1 MKYLSPLRE
10 RRQQMFNRRTITI
23 VKRELKAKLFSKTF
37 IIMTL
42 LVPVFIFGLFGIQ
55 IFIYSVSEEEN
66 PNLLI
71 VSETENISRRLK
83 NEFDEYSEVK
93 SGNYRISYETLDTSA
108 FAERL
113 KGLKA
118 DLLSE
123 TLTGVV
129 YVPEAALANKNVKYY
144 SPNPSNQALFN
155 KIKPGINKALIN
167 IYFEDKKLTR
177 EEVDYARNNVDITGY
192 RITKDQKVEEEG
204 VGNLVALFLFSFL
217 LYMALIFSGQT
228 TMHSVVEEKSS
239 RIVEVL
245 LSSVSSTEL
254 MAGKIIGVVITEVVQ
269 MIIWLLPVIL
279 LITTSWFVLPADII
293 FKLDLNFILYFLF
306 NYTIALFTFVGLFAT
321 VGAIFDNPQDA
332 QSGVWPLMILVI
344 FPFLIAISLQSNPQS
359 SVAKITSL
367 LPFTSLLVMPAR
379 LTLVQV
385 PSLEVIA
392 SVVINL
398 AVLFAIFPLAG
409 KIYRVGIMVTGKKP
423 KWSEVRR
430 WLKIKS

>member
-108 FAERL
+108 FAEQL

-385 PSLEVIA
+385 PTLEVIA

>member
-1 MKYLSPLRE
+1 
-10 RRQQMFNRRTITI
+10 MFNRRTAAI

-42 LVPVFIFGLFGIQ
+42 LVPVFIVGLLGIQ

-66 PNLLI
+66 PILLI
-71 VSETENISRRLK
+71 VSETKNISLRLK
-83 NEFDEYSEVK
+83 NEFDEYNEVK
-93 SGNYRISYETLDTSA
+93 SGNYRISYEVLDTA
-108 FAERL
+108 GFANRL
-113 KGLKA
+113 KDLKA

-123 TLTGVV
+123 SLTGVV
-129 YVPEAALANKNVKYY
+129 YVPETALANKHIKYY
-144 SPNPSNQALFN
+144 SPNPSNQPLFN
-155 KIKPGINKALIN
+155 RIRPGINKALIN
-167 IYFEDKKLTR
+167 IYFEGRQLIR

-192 RITKDQKVEEEG
+192 RITKDEKVEQEG
-204 VGNLVALFLFSFL
+204 YGNLIALFLFTFL
-217 LYMALIFSGQT
+217 LYMALLFSGQS
-228 TMHSVVEEKSS
+228 TMHSVVEEKSN

-245 LSSVSSTEL
+245 LSSASSTEL

-269 MIIWLLPVIL
+269 MIIWLLPVIF
-279 LITTSWFVLPADII
+279 LITTSWFVLPADLI
-293 FKLDLNFILYFLF
+293 FQLDLSFILYFLF

-321 VGAIFDNPQDA
+321 VGAIFDNSQDA

-392 SVVINL
+392 SIAINL

-409 KIYRVGIMVTGKKP
+409 KIYRVGILVTGKKP

-430 WLKIKS
+430 WLIIKG

>member
-1 MKYLSPLRE
+1 
-10 RRQQMFNRRTITI
+10 MFNRRTITI

-245 LSSVSSTEL
+245 LSSASGTEL

-385 PSLEVIA
+385 PTLEVIA

>member
-1 MKYLSPLRE
+1 
-10 RRQQMFNRRTITI
+10 MFNRRTITI

-108 FAERL
+108 FAEQL

>member
-1 MKYLSPLRE
+1 
-10 RRQQMFNRRTITI
+10 MFNRRTFAI

-55 IFIYSVSEEEN
+55 IFIYSFSEEEN

-71 VSETENISRRLK
+71 ISETENISQRVK
-83 NEFDEYSEVK
+83 SEFDEYGEVK
-93 SGNYRISYETLDTSA
+93 SGNYRISYETLDTAA
-108 FAERL
+108 FTERL
-113 KGLKA
+113 KALKA

-123 TLTGVV
+123 KLTGVI
-129 YVPEAALANKNVKYY
+129 YVPRAALADKNIRYF
-144 SPNPSNQALFN
+144 SPNPSNQPLFN
-155 KIKPGINKALIN
+155 KMKPGINKALVD
-167 IYFEDKKLTR
+167 IYFEGKRLTK
-177 EEVDYARNNVDITGY
+177 EDVDYARNNVDIKGY
-192 RITKDQKVEEEG
+192 RITKDKKVEEEG
-204 VGNLVALFLFSFL
+204 YGNLVAMFLFTFL
-217 LYMALIFSGQT
+217 LYMALLFSGQS

-245 LSSVSSTEL
+245 LSSTSSTEL

-269 MIIWLLPVIL
+269 MIIWLLPIIL
-279 LITTSWFVLPADII
+279 LVTTSWFVLPAEIVFQLDIGFI
-293 FKLDLNFILYFLF
+293 FYFLF

-321 VGAIFDNPQDA
+321 VGAIFDNSQDA

-385 PSLEVIA
+385 PSSEVIA
-392 SVVINL
+392 SIAINL
-398 AVLFAIFPLAG
+398 AILAAIFPLAG
-409 KIYRVGIMVTGKKP
+409 KIYRVGILVTGKKP
-423 KWSEVRR
+423 KWSEVRT
-430 WLKIKS
+430 WLKMKA

>member
-1 MKYLSPLRE
+1 
-10 RRQQMFNRRTITI
+10 MFNRRTITI

-108 FAERL
+108 FAEQL

-245 LSSVSSTEL
+245 LSSASGTEL

-385 PSLEVIA
+385 PTLEVIA

>member
-1 MKYLSPLRE
+1 
-10 RRQQMFNRRTITI
+10 MFNRRTITI

-279 LITTSWFVLPADII
+279 LITTSWFMLPADII

-385 PSLEVIA
+385 PTLEVIA

>member
-1 MKYLSPLRE
+1 
-10 RRQQMFNRRTITI
+10 MFNRRTITI
-23 VKRELKAKLFSKTF
+23 VERELKAKLFSKTF

-398 AVLFAIFPLAG
+398 VILFAIFPLAG

>member
-1 MKYLSPLRE
+1 
-10 RRQQMFNRRTITI
+10 MFNRRTITI

-66 PNLLI
+66 PNLII

>member
-1 MKYLSPLRE
+1 
-10 RRQQMFNRRTITI
+10 
-23 VKRELKAKLFSKTF
+23 
-37 IIMTL
+37 MTL

-245 LSSVSSTEL
+245 LSSASGTEL

-385 PSLEVIA
+385 PTLEVIA

>member
-1 MKYLSPLRE
+1 
-10 RRQQMFNRRTITI
+10 MFNRRTITI

-93 SGNYRISYETLDTSA
+93 SGNYRISYETLDTTA

-113 KGLKA
+113 KSLKA